1 MVADSATV
9 EVDSVAADSVAAC
22 SASDQTTE
30 QKAKTKLMAVGILT
44 HRCLNSMYHP
54 LEMMLTV
61 VVAVVARAQRL
72 SCLAPPSVL

>member
-9 EVDSVAADSVAAC
+9 EVDLVVADSVVAC

-30 QKAKTKLMAVGILT
+30 QKAKTKLMTVGILT
-44 HRCLNSMYHP
+44 RRCLNSMYHP

-61 VVAVVARAQRL
+61 VVVVAMAPQQW
-72 SCLAPPSVL
+72 CLAPPSVL